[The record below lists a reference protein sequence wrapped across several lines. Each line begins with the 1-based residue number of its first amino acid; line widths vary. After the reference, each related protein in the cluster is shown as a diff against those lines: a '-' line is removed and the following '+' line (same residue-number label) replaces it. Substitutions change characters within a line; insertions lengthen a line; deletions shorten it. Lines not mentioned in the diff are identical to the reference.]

1 MKKVLIITYYWPPAG
16 GGGVQ
21 RWVKFVKYLR
31 DFGWEPLV
39 YTVQNGDYPILDNTL
54 GQELPDD
61 ITVIKQPITEPY
73 TLYKKWTGKGQ
84 KDKIDAN
91 FLSQGKKM
99 GWKDKFAVWVRGNF
113 FIPDARCLWIRP
125 SVRFLKDY
133 LKKNPVDAIISSG
146 PPHSCH
152 LIAYGLKAS
161 KGLPWVIDYR
171 DPWTQIDFFND
182 LGLTSIAR
190 KRHVSL
196 EKKVLNA
203 CDCII
208 TVGKTMALDLL
219 SLTDKRT
226 EVITNGFDET
236 DRSTV
241 PGSIDRQFT
250 LTYIG
255 TMNDARNPEVLWKAL
270 HQLKKNNHN
279 MVRDIRVNLIGKPE
293 QVVIDSVKAYNLE
306 DKVHFGGYVSHKEAI
321 GYQNSAHVLLLI
333 INRTS
338 NNKSIL
344 TGKIFEYIAS
354 GRPILCIGPRDGDA
368 SEIIYTSGAGTV
380 LDYDDTDGLI
390 KFLEVRYDSFL
401 TGKIESS
408 GAVGI
413 EKYSRRFLTGRLAAV
428 LDGITGRGPDKN

>member
-1 MKKVLIITYYWPPAG
+1 
-16 GGGVQ
+16 
-21 RWVKFVKYLR
+21 
-31 DFGWEPLV
+31 
-39 YTVQNGDYPILDNTL
+39 
-54 GQELPDD
+54 
-61 ITVIKQPITEPY
+61 
-73 TLYKKWTGKGQ
+73 
-84 KDKIDAN
+84 
-91 FLSQGKKM
+91 
-99 GWKDKFAVWVRGNF
+99 
-113 FIPDARCLWIRP
+113 
-125 SVRFLKDY
+125 
-133 LKKNPVDAIISSG
+133 
-146 PPHSCH
+146 
-152 LIAYGLKAS
+152 
-161 KGLPWVIDYR
+161 
-171 DPWTQIDFFND
+171 
-182 LGLTSIAR
+182 
-190 KRHVSL
+190 
-196 EKKVLNA
+196 
-203 CDCII
+203 
-208 TVGKTMALDLL
+208 
-219 SLTDKRT
+219 
-226 EVITNGFDET
+226 
-236 DRSTV
+236 
-241 PGSIDRQFT
+241 
-250 LTYIG
+250 
-255 TMNDARNPEVLWKAL
+255 
-270 HQLKKNNHN
+270 